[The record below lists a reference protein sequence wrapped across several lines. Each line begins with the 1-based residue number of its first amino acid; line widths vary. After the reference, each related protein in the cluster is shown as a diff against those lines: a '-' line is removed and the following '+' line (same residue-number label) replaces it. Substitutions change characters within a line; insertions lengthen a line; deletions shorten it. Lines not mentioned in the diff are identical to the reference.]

1 MIEQRTKVFKDNVHG
16 YIEIPLDY
24 VELFVDTE
32 IFQRLRGI
40 EQTGMRTL
48 FPSAR
53 HDRFIHSLG
62 TFYLGHK
69 AQLCFQRN
77 VKARYNNDTNS
88 VNHYNVFKNESKSI
102 AFWENCR
109 VLFEIACLLHDC
121 GHAPF
126 SHTLEFHYD
135 KESLVEPIATLK
147 DKLKEYI
154 GTKGF
159 LSDFKGQ
166 GSPHERMSALIVCT
180 EFQNQINGLL
190 TKYGLLQIDD
200 ENAIEFIVRMIIGC
214 KFENETKPNQIRN
227 CFIELLNSKSIDV
240 DSLDYIIRD
249 SKLSGIDNMNI
260 DVDRLLGSLTLIEET
275 EFVNVHFRNIEL
287 STNITEGILVKNGI
301 QAKINGKCRGSV
313 ELKDRVSGTV
323 AGMVDIDGNFR
334 PNNKVVLKP
343 NSNGNNV
350 LLVNGVSYINE
361 ISPLEHSANVK
372 LYGSLQDEISIK
384 GEEVN
389 FGEDTNSIIN
399 VNSDSVFFSSVYVNA
414 KLEGIFKG
422 VILGNYS
429 HIAGGKLKCRL
440 GFHKS
445 SLSVIQN
452 VIIARNYE
460 YQWIYSHHKVVYSAN
475 YLIIDLFR
483 NCIEYLLEE
492 EHRKELLTDDKVLK
506 RSPDDT
512 LAKILSWD
520 TMINHS
526 DREQCFHFYKLG
538 CHTFFRISD
547 ADVMS
552 LFKDCY
558 IDCIEK
564 GRTDILLY
572 KLLVE
577 YHTRKF
583 KHSLWKSFAEFN
595 LFFNDFTIDDRKLLF
610 EKMIENSGY
619 HLFDQYGYFNEEWE
633 RAFNS
638 FGMYNVVWVN
648 GDSKLKSLNPDDTF
662 IAFKDEVM
670 TYRTISASNDIRPV
684 SRLDLF
690 YIYYD
695 VISKDSVNRELFK
708 DYLREKIQL

>member
-135 KESLVEPIATLK
+135 KESLVGPIATLK

-583 KHSLWKSFAEFN
+583 KHSLWKSFVEFN

>member
-16 YIEIPLDY
+16 YIELPLDY

-69 AQLCFQRN
+69 AHMCFQRN
-77 VKARYNNDTNS
+77 VKARYNNDLNS
-88 VNHYNVFKNESKSI
+88 VNHYYVFKDESKSI
-102 AFWENCR
+102 EFWENCR

-190 TKYGLLQIDD
+190 TKYGLLRIDD

-249 SKLSGIDNMNI
+249 SKLSGIDNMSI

-287 STNITEGILVKNGI
+287 STNIIEGVLVKNGV
-301 QAKINGKCRGSV
+301 QAKISGKCRGSI

-323 AGMVDIDGNFR
+323 AGMIDIDGNFR
-334 PNNKVVLKP
+334 PINKVVLKA
-343 NSNGNNV
+343 NSNDSNV
-350 LLVNGVSYINE
+350 LLVNGVSYIDE

-372 LYGSLQDEISIK
+372 MHGSLQNEISLK

-389 FGEDTNSIIN
+389 FGNDTNSIIDI
-399 VNSDSVFFSSVYVNA
+399 NSDSIFFSSVYVNA

-452 VIIARNYE
+452 VVIARNYE

-475 YLIIDLFR
+475 YLIIDLLR
-483 NCIEYLLEE
+483 NCTDYLLEE

-506 RSPDDT
+506 KSPDDT

-538 CHTFFRISD
+538 CHTFFRTSD
-547 ADVMS
+547 ADVIS

-564 GRTDILLY
+564 GRTDTLLY

-583 KHSLWKSFAEFN
+583 KYSLWKSFAEFN
-595 LFFNDFTIDDRKLLF
+595 LFFNDFTIDDRKSLF

-633 RAFNS
+633 HVFNS

-648 GDSKLKSLNPDDTF
+648 GDSKLKSLNPDNTF
-662 IAFKDEVM
+662 IAFKNEVM

-684 SRLDLF
+684 SKLDLF

-695 VISKDSVNRELFK
+695 VNSSDSVDREAFK
-708 DYLREKIQL
+708 EYLREKIST